1 MVGVRE
7 DVGRAREELDQAG
20 GVGEVGLGVAAVVE
34 AAHGKTV
41 DAGVVLDDALLA
53 LGRGAEEVREDVGL
67 AREAA
72 AEDARPLLRREH
84 ERGVEDDL
92 GIASGDLLDELGR
105 AVLAHG
111 EVRDALPARA
121 QGVPAVGVDLV
132 DADARGVGEQAL
144 GGDVHGEADAEVVR
158 AEPGAVPD
166 LVGAYDHVVVVAAAA
181 QREAVRGGHRG
192 EVVRHVAP
200 GEAAEADA
208 AALLEVVGVLG
219 AEELADAV
227 ALLGA
232 ELLGGEAR
240 HVAEARADGG
250 DLAVGGEHLR
260 EGVVLQAV
268 AVVVVVVD
276 GEDEVV
282 HGGSPWCVLAG
293 GWAGFRASGWSQT
306 LYGARAGGARGCA
319 IETGA
324 VARGGVP

>member
-7 DVGRAREELDQAG
+7 DVGRAREELDQLG
-20 GVGEVGLGVAAVVE
+20 GVGEVGLGVAAIVE
-34 AAHGKTV
+34 AAHGQAV
-41 DAGVVLDDALLA
+41 GARVVLDDALLA

-92 GIASGDLLDELGR
+92 GLAAGDLVDELCG

-121 QGVPAVGVDLV
+121 QGVPAVEGDLV

-144 GGDVHGEADAEVVR
+144 GGDVHAEADVEVVR
-158 AEPGAVPD
+158 GEPGAVPD
-166 LVGAYDHVVVVAAAA
+166 LVGAYDHVVVVAPAA
-181 QREAVRGGHRG
+181 QREATRGRHRG
-192 EVVRHVAP
+192 QVVRHVAL

-219 AEELADAV
+219 REELADAL

-232 ELLGGEAR
+232 ALLLGGVDL
-240 HVAEARADGG
+240 VAEQRADGG

-282 HGGSPWCVLAG
+282 HGAPPGAFW
-293 GWAGFRASGWSQT
+293 RAFGRDFGRGYSTHYISSR
-306 LYGARAGGARGCA
+306 ARAAEARSSRPSRGA
-319 IETGA
+319 
-324 VARGGVP
+324 